1 MGSVLNWGWVQ
12 GFYSCLCPV
21 VIVTV
26 MSPECSVSAFQ
37 VKIKMRFEETQI
49 ANVKLIP
56 KLPCP
61 GPTAPPGP

>member
-1 MGSVLNWGWVQ
+1 
-12 GFYSCLCPV
+12 
-21 VIVTV
+21 

-61 GPTAPPGP
+61 GPTAPPGPWLLIKATEKNPSWESPKMSKSG